1 MFATRFMYPS
11 ISYAPLFILFEN
23 ILLYA
28 QGLICAGGCTLWEI
42 GVSFFGLNFHQQT
55 LTLQQD
61 KKQTCQLINTFHCAG
76 GSRALERVEPRADSY
91 IRDTLPFTNHP
102 LPTNKTV
109 TEAVADV
116 LGCFHTP

>member
-1 MFATRFMYPS
+1 MYPS

-61 KKQTCQLINTFHCAG
+61 KKQTCQLKYISLCGREQGLGEG
-76 GSRALERVEPRADSY
+76 GASCR
-91 IRDTLPFTNHP
+91 
-102 LPTNKTV
+102 
-109 TEAVADV
+109 
-116 LGCFHTP
+116 